1 MNALPSWATS
11 RMDQTTWIL
20 VGCAALALVIAVLL
34 VRRRRTAHRIEAL
47 PPLVFEVHD
56 RREPR
61 LRPAAFRVSGPLPAY
76 APPEPVR
83 VYEPPQ
89 AEPWPYAPS
98 DGRTV
103 EMPRGG
109 TVSPNGYLP
118 GRLEITG
125 GPHRGEA
132 IRFPRIDGGAMADY
146 TLGRGEGP
154 PRTHIRLPV
163 TTVSRQQARLRFEG
177 GRWKLINLSQTNP
190 TAVNGQVLQTPEGMR
205 WLQDGDTV
213 EMGEL
218 VLRFRSS

>member
-1 MNALPSWATS
+1 MN
-11 RMDQTTWIL
+11 QTTLIL
-20 VGCAALALVIAVLL
+20 VGCAILALVIATLV
-34 VRRRRTAHRIEAL
+34 VRRRHAAHRIEAL

-56 RREPR
+56 RREPS
-61 LRPAAFRVSGPLPAY
+61 LRPARFRGDVGRAD
-76 APPEPVR
+76 AAPEPVR
-83 VYEPPQ
+83 TYEPPP
-89 AEPWPYAPS
+89 AEPWPYAPP

-109 TVSPNGYLP
+109 AMPNGYLP

-132 IRFPRIDGGAMADY
+132 IRFPRVDGASADY

-163 TTVSRQQARLRFEG
+163 TTVSRQQARLRYEG

-190 TAVNGQVLQTPEGMR
+190 TAVNGQVLHTPEGVR

>member
-1 MNALPSWATS
+1 MNALPSWATGG
-11 RMDQTTWIL
+11 MDQTTWIL
-20 VGCAALALVIAVLL
+20 VGCALAALVIAALL
-34 VRRRRTAHRIEAL
+34 LRRRRGAHRIEAL
-47 PPLVFEVHD
+47 PPLVFAVHD

-61 LRPAAFRVSGPLPAY
+61 LRPAAFRISGPGPVY

-83 VYEPPQ
+83 AYEPPQ
-89 AEPWPYAPS
+89 AESWPYAPS

-103 EMPRGG
+103 EMPRGSS
-109 TVSPNGYLP
+109 VSPNGYLP

-132 IRFPRIDGGAMADY
+132 IRFPRIDGDGMADY

-163 TTVSRQQARLRFEG
+163 TTVSRQQARLRYEG

-190 TAVNGQVLQTPEGMR
+190 TAVNGQVLHTPEGVR

>member
-1 MNALPSWATS
+1 
-11 RMDQTTWIL
+11 MDLTTWIL
-20 VGCAALALVIAVLL
+20 VGGAILALVIATLI
-34 VRRRRTAHRIEAL
+34 VRRKREAHRIEAL

-56 RREPR
+56 RREPM
-61 LRPAAFRVSGPLPAY
+61 LRPAGFRGAEPVHAY
-76 APPEPVR
+76 TAPEPVR
-83 VYEPPQ
+83 TYDAPP
-89 AEPWPYAPS
+89 AEPWPYAPP

-109 TVSPNGYLP
+109 ITPNGYLP

-132 IRFPRIDGGAMADY
+132 IRFPRLDGGGHVDY

-163 TTVSRQQARLRFEG
+163 TTVSRQQARLRYEG

-190 TAVNGQVLQTPEGMR
+190 TAVNGQALHTPEGVR

>member
-1 MNALPSWATS
+1 
-11 RMDQTTWIL
+11 MDVTTWIL
-20 VGCAALALVIAVLL
+20 VGCAIVALVTATLI
-34 VRRRRTAHRIEAL
+34 VRRKRAAHRIESL

-56 RREPR
+56 RREPL
-61 LRPAAFRVSGPLPAY
+61 LRPAALRVAAHAY
-76 APPEPVR
+76 AAPPTPEPVR
-83 VYEPPQ
+83 TYEPPP

-103 EMPRGG
+103 EMPHGG
-109 TVSPNGYLP
+109 RTPNGYLP

-132 IRFPRIDGGAMADY
+132 IRFPRLDGGSSADY

-163 TTVSRQQARLRFEG
+163 TTVSRQQARLRYEG

-190 TAVNGQVLQTPEGMR
+190 TAVNGQVLHTPEGVR

>member
-1 MNALPSWATS
+1 MN
-11 RMDQTTWIL
+11 QTTWIL
-20 VGCAALALVIAVLL
+20 VGCAMAALVIATLI
-34 VRRRRTAHRIEAL
+34 VRRKRASHRIEAL

-56 RREPR
+56 RREPL
-61 LRPAAFRVSGPLPAY
+61 LRPAAFRVNTGYAV

-83 VYEPPQ
+83 TYEPPPP
-89 AEPWPYAPS
+89 EPWPYAPA

-103 EMPRGG
+103 EMPHGGG
-109 TVSPNGYLP
+109 TPNGYLP

-132 IRFPRIDGGAMADY
+132 IRFPRLGGGGNVDY

-154 PRTHIRLPV
+154 PRSHIRLPV
-163 TTVSRQQARLRFEG
+163 TTVSRQQARLRYEG

-190 TAVNGQVLQTPEGMR
+190 TAVNGQVLHTPEGVR

>member
-1 MNALPSWATS
+1 
-11 RMDQTTWIL
+11 MDLTTWIL
-20 VGCAALALVIAVLL
+20 VGCAIVALVITALL
-34 VRRRRTAHRIEAL
+34 VRRKHAAHRIESL

-56 RREPR
+56 RREPS
-61 LRPAAFRVSGPLPAY
+61 LRPAMFRAAEPVQTY
-76 APPEPVR
+76 AAPQPPRPSPVPEPVR
-83 VYEPPQ
+83 TYEPPPP
-89 AEPWPYAPS
+89 EPWPYAPP

-103 EMPRGG
+103 PIPRGG
-109 TVSPNGYLP
+109 ITPNGYLP

-132 IRFPRIDGGAMADY
+132 IRFPCLDGGSSADY

-163 TTVSRQQARLRFEG
+163 TTVSRQQARLRYEG

-190 TAVNGQVLQTPEGMR
+190 TAVNGQVLHTPEGVR

>member
-1 MNALPSWATS
+1 MN
-11 RMDQTTWIL
+11 QTTWIL
-20 VGCAALALVIAVLL
+20 VGCAILALVVAVLF
-34 VRRRRTAHRIEAL
+34 VRRRRAAHRIEAL

-61 LRPAAFRVSGPLPAY
+61 LRPASFRPAEAMRAYTPAEPVRAYAPAEPVRAY
-76 APPEPVR
+76 APPAP
-83 VYEPPQ
+83 
-89 AEPWPYAPS
+89 EPWPYAPS

-109 TVSPNGYLP
+109 GAVSPNGYLP

-132 IRFPRIDGGAMADY
+132 IRFPRVDGDGMGDY

-163 TTVSRQQARLRFEG
+163 TTVSRQQARLRYEG

-190 TAVNGQVLQTPEGMR
+190 TAVNGQVLHTPEGVR

>member
-1 MNALPSWATS
+1 
-11 RMDQTTWIL
+11 MDQTTWIF
-20 VGCAALALVIAVLL
+20 VGCAILALFIATLL
-34 VRRRRTAHRIEAL
+34 VRRRRGAHRIEAL
-47 PPLVFEVHD
+47 PPLVFAVHD

-61 LRPAAFRVSGPLPAY
+61 LRPAGFGMSGSAPRAY
-76 APPEPVR
+76 APPEAVR
-83 VYEPPQ
+83 TFEPPA

-103 EMPRGG
+103 EIPRGAMP
-109 TVSPNGYLP
+109 SPNGYLP

-132 IRFPRIDGGAMADY
+132 IRFPRIDGDGVGDY

-163 TTVSRQQARLRFEG
+163 TTVSRQQARLRYEG

-190 TAVNGQVLQTPEGMR
+190 TAVNGQVLHTPEGVR
-205 WLQDGDTV
+205 TLQDGDTV